1 MSIALELEKDIV
13 NALKQGG
20 KQRAEVL
27 RSLKAAIKNE
37 LIAKKLSTAD
47 DQLVLTVL
55 KREIKRRKEAIEMY
69 KQGERDDLVKKEQV
83 ELVILEEYLPPML
96 STEELKEMV
105 EKIFNSLSEEEKDF
119 GRVMKMVM
127 AEVAG
132 RADGK
137 VVAELVKSKFN

>member
-1 MSIALELEKDIV
+1 MSIVLELERDIIS
-13 NALKQGG
+13 ALKQGE
-20 KQRAEVL
+20 KKRAEVL

-37 LIAKKLSTAD
+37 LIAKKLTTAD

-69 KQGERDDLVKKEQV
+69 KQGGRDDLVEQEQA
-83 ELVILEEYLPPML
+83 ELAILEKYLPPML
-96 STEELKEMV
+96 STEELEVIV
-105 EKIFNSLSEEEKDF
+105 EKIFNSLPEEEKDF

-127 AEVAG
+127 AEVSG

-137 VVAELVKSKFN
+137 VIAELVKSKFN

>member
-13 NALKQGG
+13 NALKQGE
-20 KQRAEVL
+20 KKRAEVL

-37 LIAKKLSTAD
+37 LIAKKLTTAD

-69 KQGERDDLVKKEQV
+69 KQGGRDDLVGQEQA
-83 ELVILEEYLPPML
+83 ELAILEEYLPPML
-96 STEELKEMV
+96 STEELKV
-105 EKIFNSLSEEEKDF
+105 IIEKVFDSLPAAEKDF
-119 GRVMKMVM
+119 GKVMKMVM
-127 AEVAG
+127 AEVNG